1 MSEPPPSVGG
11 MNSAALSPRDIAI
24 LDLESRLPVHSARK
38 EEEIEA
44 ALDLSAVRYYQLLGR
59 LMDAPEALAH
69 DPLLIRRLRRLRDA
83 DRARRASQPRAAI
96 A

>member
-1 MSEPPPSVGG
+1 

-69 DPLLIRRLRRLRDA
+69 DPLLIRRLRQLRDA
-83 DRARRASQPRAAI
+83 DRARRALQPRAAI